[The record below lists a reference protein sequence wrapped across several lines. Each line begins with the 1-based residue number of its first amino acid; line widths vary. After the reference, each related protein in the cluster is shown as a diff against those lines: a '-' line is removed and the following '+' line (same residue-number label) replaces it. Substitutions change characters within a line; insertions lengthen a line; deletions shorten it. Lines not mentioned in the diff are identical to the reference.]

1 LQAGLAYLPLT
12 STFII
17 SNLISGWM
25 VGRTGS
31 RAPMALGALI
41 GATGYALLWTLGP
54 KTPFIVMMPAFL
66 LIPAGM
72 GLGVPA
78 MTTAILSSVERTR
91 SGTASAV
98 LNTAR
103 QAGAAIGVAA
113 FGAMVG
119 GSKAEIITGMHA
131 SAAISSSLLVL
142 AALLA
147 YLGIHRRQIH

>member
-1 LQAGLAYLPLT
+1 
-12 STFII
+12 
-17 SNLISGWM
+17 
-25 VGRTGS
+25 
-31 RAPMALGALI
+31 
-41 GATGYALLWTLGP
+41 
-54 KTPFIVMMPAFL
+54 

-119 GSKAEIITGMHA
+119 GSKAEIIAGMHA

-147 YLGIHRRQIH
+147 YLGIHKRQIH

>member
-1 LQAGLAYLPLT
+1 
-12 STFII
+12 
-17 SNLISGWM
+17 M

-41 GATGYALLWTLGP
+41 GATGYALLCTLGA
-54 KTPFIVMMPAFL
+54 KTPFIVMMPAFM

-119 GSKAEIITGMHA
+119 GSKAEIIPGMHA

-147 YLGIHRRQIH
+147 YLGIHKRQIH

>member
-1 LQAGLAYLPLT
+1 
-12 STFII
+12 
-17 SNLISGWM
+17 
-25 VGRTGS
+25 
-31 RAPMALGALI
+31 
-41 GATGYALLWTLGP
+41 
-54 KTPFIVMMPAFL
+54 
-66 LIPAGM
+66 M

-119 GSKAEIITGMHA
+119 GSKAEIIAGMHA

-147 YLGIHRRQIH
+147 YLGIHKRQIH